1 VNERWSQVEASLQRR
16 LDLVPQLVAS
26 VKGYA
31 EHERGT
37 LEAVT
42 QARMRAQGALGQAGG
57 ASPAAVAESQQALG
71 EALRGLHVL
80 VERYP
85 DLEASGN
92 FAALQDQLEGT
103 ENRLAVERQ
112 RYNEA
117 VRGYNERLRVF
128 PSALVARAFGFG
140 PREYFESKRGAED
153 AVAVT
158 F

>member
-1 VNERWSQVEASLQRR
+1 
-16 LDLVPQLVAS
+16 VPQLVAS

-57 ASPAAVAESQQALG
+57 ASPTAVAESQQALG
-71 EALRGLHVL
+71 EALRGLNVL

-92 FAALQDQLEGT
+92 FASLQDQLEGT

-128 PSALVARAFGFG
+128 PSALVARAFGFA